1 MTLGF
6 LCLILHAHLPF
17 VKHPETEDSLEGR
30 WLFQAISECY
40 LPLLLALKRLLED
53 DVPFRVGVSLSPPLL
68 EMLSDPLLKER
79 YKKHL
84 RNQIE
89 LSEREVERTSGDPR
103 LQSLAR
109 MYRDTFQDLY
119 RHYTETFRE
128 DLITPWKEL
137 ESQGRVEL
145 LASAATHGYLPLL
158 LHEKAVRAQVKT
170 GVAAYKK
177 HFGHSPKGFWLP
189 ECAYSPEIERALAGE
204 GISSFI
210 LETHG
215 VLYATPRPRYGYHAP
230 IVTPNRLLAFGRDPD
245 CSKQVWSAEEGY
257 PGDGAYR
264 EFYRDIGYELPIE
277 YLGNAL
283 PNGCRVPTGIKYHRV
298 TDRRSQH
305 KELYEPEVA
314 RMRAREHAHNFVFW
328 RKKEAEYWSGVLGR
342 APVMVAPYDAELF
355 GHWWHE
361 GPLWLEF
368 MFRKLAEEPDV
379 VKPITPS
386 EYVMY
391 YPVNQVAQPATSS
404 WGYKG
409 YHEVWLE
416 GSNDWI
422 YRHLHGSQERLI
434 SVSASCPNARGL
446 LRRALNQAVRELL
459 LAQSS
464 DWPFIMKTGS
474 VPEYAKSR
482 FTGHIQRLEALLD
495 QIEEGAP
502 DPVFLRQIEESD
514 SVFADLDL
522 AGLFTAVK

>member
-177 HFGHSPKGFWLP
+177 HFGHSPKDFWLP

-245 CSKQVWSAEEGY
+245 CSKQVWSA
-257 PGDGAYR
+257 
-264 EFYRDIGYELPIE
+264 
-277 YLGNAL
+277 
-283 PNGCRVPTGIKYHRV
+283 
-298 TDRRSQH
+298 
-305 KELYEPEVA
+305 
-314 RMRAREHAHNFVFW
+314 
-328 RKKEAEYWSGVLGR
+328 
-342 APVMVAPYDAELF
+342 
-355 GHWWHE
+355 
-361 GPLWLEF
+361 
-368 MFRKLAEEPDV
+368 
-379 VKPITPS
+379 
-386 EYVMY
+386 
-391 YPVNQVAQPATSS
+391 
-404 WGYKG
+404 
-409 YHEVWLE
+409 
-416 GSNDWI
+416 
-422 YRHLHGSQERLI
+422 
-434 SVSASCPNARGL
+434 
-446 LRRALNQAVRELL
+446 
-459 LAQSS
+459 
-464 DWPFIMKTGS
+464 
-474 VPEYAKSR
+474 
-482 FTGHIQRLEALLD
+482 
-495 QIEEGAP
+495 
-502 DPVFLRQIEESD
+502 
-514 SVFADLDL
+514 
-522 AGLFTAVK
+522 